1 MSHRVQ
7 EKIVELKN
15 ELRALKSSFS
25 MNAKALNFA
34 PVASTSYSGTYPT
47 NGETLV
53 FPKVRATFT
62 RTDGINEMPFV
73 DLAVSASLSPLYTE
87 YLDQHFGNNT
97 VGPDKRFAETS
108 NVFVYI
114 NSVEGGRVAF
124 DIDVSYG
131 YWVAQAPEIT
141 VSFTLNI
148 QAIAPVPGTLTVER
162 IE

>member
-1 MSHRVQ
+1 MPNST
-7 EKIVELKN
+7 ELKMAKMRN
-15 ELRALKSSFS
+15 ELRSLKSAFS

-34 PVASTSYSGTYPT
+34 PVASASYSGTYST
-47 NGETLV
+47 NGELSV
-53 FPKVRATFT
+53 FPKIRATFT

-73 DLAVSASLSPLYTE
+73 DLAVSASISPLYHE

-97 VGPDKRFAETS
+97 VGPDKRYAETS

-114 NSVEGGRVAF
+114 NSVEGGRVDF
-124 DIDVSYG
+124 DIDISYG